1 MHTHMNGGRRLSDGR
16 PAVACI
22 SIFLATLSLSDLPS
36 MQEKRSPKPRTSAQI
51 AEARRNEAA
60 SANERAAARMAELEV
75 QHEQVQANIRD
86 DEKVVARERVVEEQ
100 GTAKRA
106 AAETKKVE
114 EWEYSLNYLISV
126 ANTPPSASIVEFRR

>member
-1 MHTHMNGGRRLSDGR
+1 MHLD
-16 PAVACI
+16 
-22 SIFLATLSLSDLPS
+22 IFGDAQPLPTFPW
-36 MQEKRSPKPRTSAQI
+36 MQEKRPPKPRTSAQI